1 MNFDQIT
8 ITGKNGEQM
17 VCQVLL
23 TFRSDTTGKDY
34 IVYTDNSRDEAGN
47 TRVFASIYD
56 PSGEN
61 NRLIN
66 IESPEEW
73 RMIEEL
79 LQNLQDEILS
89 SEAGE
94 EILDPEGDILRGADA
109 ESLGI
114 LMS

>member
-1 MNFDQIT
+1 
-8 ITGKNGEQM
+8 
-17 VCQVLL
+17 
-23 TFRSDTTGKDY
+23 
-34 IVYTDNSRDEAGN
+34 
-47 TRVFASIYD
+47 
-56 PSGEN
+56 
-61 NRLIN
+61 
-66 IESPEEW
+66 
-73 RMIEEL
+73 MIEEL